1 MTAAHDPAAP
11 EPEPPTHRPDAAQR
25 SLELAMRV
33 GVALG
38 AVGLVTTAAIIV
50 LYYVGAETPDTW
62 AYGLAMLAPLGF
74 ALILVAIVGVA
85 LRRRRATIGD
95 RGSGTGEPTS

>member
-1 MTAAHDPAAP
+1 MTTAH
-11 EPEPPTHRPDAAQR
+11 EPEPPQPRPDAAQR

-38 AVGLVTTAAIIV
+38 VVGLVTTAVIV
-50 LYYVGAETPDTW
+50 ALYIVGAQTPGTW

-74 ALILVAIVGVA
+74 ALILLAIVGVA
-85 LRRRRATIGD
+85 LRRRRVTID
-95 RGSGTGEPTS
+95 ERGSGTSEPTS